1 MVLTKKSGLVQ
12 DTYVYNLVYC
22 KTIVYIGITNDP
34 KRRLEEHKGDGKVFT
49 NMIILNKRAMK
60 KENAERIE
68 RRLLREFRNK
78 YDRLPKYN
86 VSHNGQYIYGP
97 SKAIQRKIV
106 KRVKEVNK
114 VKGGLKR

>member
-1 MVLTKKSGLVQ
+1 MVLTKKSGSVQ
-12 DTYVYNLVYC
+12 DTYVYNLVYG

-34 KRRLEEHKGDGKVFT
+34 VRRLEEHKGDGKVFT

-68 RRLLREFRNK
+68 RRLLREFRTK
-78 YDRLPKYN
+78 YNQLPKYN

-97 SKAIQRKIV
+97 RKAVQKKIV

-114 VKGGLKR
+114 IKGGQKR